1 MYFSKEDNII
11 YLPNSTEKLF
21 VEPTF
26 IDHVT
31 KAGTKRYELTK
42 DWKVRQQ
49 KIELSDMTFWLPVRL
64 ENDYTIG
71 NIVCHI
77 IFILDPRQELV
88 KEHNVSFKYFN
99 MVPNNTVFTIKPNAF
114 FKLLKIIQ
122 QWGNVE
128 FINDDTDF
136 YLSFAAK
143 IEDVRLKHC
152 QLIYSQSQRTT
163 I

>member
-21 VEPTF
+21 VEPGF

-31 KAGTKRYELTK
+31 KNGTKRYDLIK
-42 DWKVRQQ
+42 NWKVRQQ
-49 KIELSDMTFWLPVRL
+49 EIRLSDMTFWLPVYL
-64 ENDYTIG
+64 ENAYIVGSITC
-71 NIVCHI
+71 NIK
-77 IFILDPRQELV
+77 FILDPKQELV
-88 KEHNVSFKYFN
+88 KEDNISFKHAN
-99 MVPNNTVFTIKPNAF
+99 MGPNNTVFTIKPNAF
-114 FKLLKIIQ
+114 FKLLRIVQ

-128 FINDDTDF
+128 FINDTTDF
-136 YLSFAAK
+136 YLTSAAK

-152 QLIYSQSQRTT
+152 QLIYSQSKRIT